1 MTTPE
6 PLWLHEEILLLA
18 LRDKEGTFASGGW
31 HRHALGG
38 AILAELLLAQRIRQN
53 PADRKKRVEAL
64 SPKPLG
70 EPLLDEG
77 LERIRA
83 ARRPASLATW
93 VERFAGWKELP
104 HRIAARLCGR
114 GILRGDERRILLL
127 FRQRIY
133 PEVNP
138 EPERRLIDRLN
149 RALFGPGANFEPR
162 TLALVS
168 LAYRAGLLR
177 NTFDKRALRRQRTRI
192 EALIEGEPAGRA
204 INEAIQAAQAGAAVA
219 ASCGAA
225 AVI

>member
-6 PLWLHEEILLLA
+6 SLLLHEEILLLA
-18 LRDKEGTFASGGW
+18 LRDKEGTFASGSH

-77 LERIRA
+77 LARIRA

-104 HRIAARLCGR
+104 HRIAGRLCER
-114 GILRGDERRILLL
+114 GILRADERKILLL

-149 RALFGPGANFEPR
+149 QAVFGAGTDLDPR
-162 TLALVS
+162 TAALVS
-168 LAYRAGLLR
+168 LAYPAGLLR
-177 NTFDKRALRRQRTRI
+177 NAFDKRALKRQRTLLKMFLER
-192 EALIEGEPAGRA
+192 EPAGRA
-204 INEAIQAAQAGAAVA
+204 VKQAIQNAE
-219 ASCGAA
+219 AA
-225 AVI
+225 AAACAVVVVT

>member
-1 MTTPE
+1 MSNPE
-6 PLWLHEEILLLA
+6 PLLLHEEILLLA
-18 LRDKEGTFASGGW
+18 LRDTEGTFAAGGW
-31 HRHALGG
+31 HRYALGG
-38 AILAELLLAQRIRQN
+38 AILAELLLAGRIREN
-53 PADRKKRVEAL
+53 PAGRKKLVEAL

-104 HRIAARLCGR
+104 HRIAARLCER

-127 FRQRIY
+127 FHQRIY
-133 PEVNP
+133 PEVKP

-149 RALFGPGANFEPR
+149 RALFGPGTNLEPR

-177 NTFDKRALRRQRTRI
+177 HTFDKRALRRQRTRI

-204 INEAIQAAQAGAAVA
+204 VKEAVRNAQAA
-219 ASCGAA
+219 AA
-225 AVI
+225 ACAVVAVT

>member
-1 MTTPE
+1 MSNPE
-6 PLWLHEEILLLA
+6 PLLLHEEILLLA

-31 HRHALGG
+31 YRHALGG

-53 PADRKKRVEAL
+53 PADRKKRVEVL

-70 EPLLDEG
+70 KPLLDEG

-93 VERFAGWKELP
+93 VGRFAEWKELP
-104 HRIAARLCGR
+104 HRIAARLCER
-114 GILRGDERRILLL
+114 GILRADQRKILLL

-133 PEVNP
+133 PEVKP

-149 RALFGPGANFEPR
+149 RVLFVPGTDVDQR

-168 LAYRAGLLR
+168 LAYPAGLLR
-177 NTFDKRALRRQRTRI
+177 NAFDKRALKRQRARI
-192 EALIEGEPAGRA
+192 EALIAGEPVGRA
-204 INEAIQAAQAGAAVA
+204 VNEAIQAAQAAAAVA
-219 ASCGAA
+219 ASCGAV
-225 AVI
+225 AVM

>member
-70 EPLLDEG
+70 EPFLDEG

-104 HRIAARLCGR
+104 HRIAKRLCER
-114 GILRGDERRILLL
+114 GILRADQRKILLL

-133 PEVNP
+133 PEVKP

-149 RALFGPGANFEPR
+149 RALFASGTDVEAR
-162 TLALVS
+162 TVALVS
-168 LAYRAGLLR
+168 LAYPAGLLR
-177 NTFDKRALRRQRTRI
+177 SAFDKRALKRQR
-192 EALIEGEPAGRA
+192 ALLEMFLEREPAGRA
-204 INEAIQAAQAGAAVA
+204 LREAIRNAE
-219 ASCGAA
+219 AA
-225 AVI
+225 AAACAMGVVI

>member
-1 MTTPE
+1 MSNPE
-6 PLWLHEEILLLA
+6 PLLLHEEILLLA

-38 AILAELLLAQRIRQN
+38 AILAELLLAQKIREN
-53 PADRKKRVEAL
+53 PADRKKRVEVL

-104 HRIAARLCGR
+104 HRIAARLCER
-114 GILRGDERRILLL
+114 GILRADQRKILLL

-133 PEVNP
+133 PEVEP
-138 EPERRLIDRLN
+138 EPERRLIERLN
-149 RALFGPGANFEPR
+149 RALLGPGTDLEPR
-162 TLALVS
+162 TLTLIS
-168 LAYRAGLLR
+168 LAYPAGLLR
-177 NTFDKRALRRQRTRI
+177 NAFDKRVLKRQRTRI

-204 INEAIQAAQAGAAVA
+204 LKEAIQAAE
-219 ASCGAA
+219 AA
-225 AVI
+225 AAAACAVVVVT